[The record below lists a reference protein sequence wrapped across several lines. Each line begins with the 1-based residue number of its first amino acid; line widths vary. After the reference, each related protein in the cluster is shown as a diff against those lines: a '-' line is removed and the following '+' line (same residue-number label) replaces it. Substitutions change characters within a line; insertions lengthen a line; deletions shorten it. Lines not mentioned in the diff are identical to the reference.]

1 MARPCV
7 KVSVY
12 NFSHQPLTLNEIS
25 LFSLNDNFVPVTEM
39 GHEDKKI
46 EILKFTRKLLLQ
58 HHFYN
63 SNFNDDSLIR
73 PNSCFIPKITS
84 SPVLQKVVEDLEIFA
99 NNVPNNMTRVHRDD
113 NLTTEQR
120 AAISTF
126 KQRKNVLFFEAD
138 KGSSVVILNELFY
151 RFKILEILHTPK
163 YEKLPSNADQL
174 VVSKLKLLIEKHK
187 SVLTKYE
194 IKAITSFD
202 YTTTNIYGV
211 PKIHKSDIIKEA
223 IKTVS
228 TNYLMLPNPADL
240 KFRLIFGGPNSPT
253 VHLASLVQ
261 ILLKPFVSKVHNRVQ
276 DVWEFKRKLPQLLPE
291 DLPYIILISLDVISM
306 YENLEQNL
314 GIPALHYY
322 LNRYPELLPARFPV
336 QTVIAF
342 MCFVLDNNTGYF
354 DGEIYRQTVG
364 TATGIKPAPEYADL
378 AMGYLEVNLFYKIK
392 QVLGSEIAI
401 YFWNTYR
408 RYLDDGFILWDT
420 RLGDFQKVFEIMN
433 NMHKSINFTM
443 ELSEDSLN
451 YLDITIYKTPEGI
464 KTKSYTKPTDSGT
477 FLPYDS
483 SHPHH
488 CKINIPFNMTRRTR
502 ALTDDPDIAL
512 EKMHELAI
520 KLNHSGYPDETINQA
535 IYQAMKLD
543 PQKLL
548 LKTPKKKDDNVITFV
563 HTYDPF
569 YPTLFAEIHSRFE
582 KLQKNFE
589 TKPAFE
595 NTKMLNSLTNAKN
608 IWRLFH
614 HSKFD
619 FSGNTAPIPRGVSK
633 CGASRCKTCDDILE
647 VDSVYFKNTGV
658 TFKIKTSMNCLA
670 RNVIYYIICSKCK
683 EDYVGETVNLRDRN
697 NSHRSNSKD
706 ENRAVMEV
714 SRHLLKCGEGYKICP
729 ILKVKEDC
737 EITRLV
743 KEDAIIK
750 LAQPSLNRDT
760 RNLLHLNLY
769 TPQSYTNTNTIPS
782 DV

>member
-1 MARPCV
+1 M
-7 KVSVY
+7 Y
-12 NFSHQPLTLNEIS
+12 NLSDQPLTLNEIS
-25 LFSLNDNFVPVTEM
+25 LFSLSDNFVPVTEM

-84 SPVLQKVVEDLEIFA
+84 SPVLKKVVEDLEIFA
-99 NNVPNNMTRVHRDD
+99 NNVPNNLTRVHRDD
-113 NLTTEQR
+113 NLTIEQR

-126 KQRKNVLFFEAD
+126 KHRKGVLFFAAD
-138 KGSSVVILNELFY
+138 KGASVVILNEEFY
-151 RFKILEILHTPK
+151 RFKVLEILNTPK
-163 YEKLPSNADQL
+163 YEKLPSNVDQL
-174 VVSKLKLLIEKHK
+174 VVLELKKLIEKHK

-223 IKTVS
+223 IKTTS
-228 TNYLMLPNPADL
+228 TNYLMLPNPVDL
-240 KFRLIFGGPNSPT
+240 KLRLIFGGPNSPT

-261 ILLKPFVSKVHNRVQ
+261 ILLKPFVSKVNNRVQ
-276 DVWEFKRKLPQLLPE
+276 DVWEFKRKLPKLNPE
-291 DLPYIILISLDVISM
+291 DLPYIILVSVDVVSM

-314 GIPALHYY
+314 GIPALRYY
-322 LNRYPELLPARFPV
+322 LTRYPELLPSRF
-336 QTVIAF
+336 TVNSVIEF

-364 TATGIKPAPEYADL
+364 TATGIKQAPEYADL
-378 AMGYLEVNLFYKIK
+378 AMGFLEINLFYKINK
-392 QVLGSEIAI
+392 NLGPKIATF
-401 YFWNTYR
+401 FWDTYR

-420 RLGDFQKVFEIMN
+420 RLGDFQKVFELMN
-433 NMHKSINFTM
+433 TMHKSINFTM
-443 ELSEDSLN
+443 EQSMESLQ

-464 KTKSYTKPTDSGT
+464 KTKAYTKPTDSGT

-488 CKINIPFNMTRRTR
+488 CKINIPYNMARRTK
-502 ALTDDPDIAL
+502 ALTDDPKIAL
-512 EKMHELAI
+512 EKMQELAA
-520 KLNHSGYPDETINQA
+520 KLDQGGYPDDTINQA
-535 IYQAMKLD
+535 IYQAMQLD
-543 PQKLL
+543 TQKLL
-548 LKTPKKKDDNVITFV
+548 LKKPKKQEDNVITFV

-569 YPTLFAEIHSRFE
+569 YPTLFAEIHSHFE

-595 NTKMLNSLTNAKN
+595 HTKMLNSLTNAKN
-608 IWRLFH
+608 LWRLFH

-633 CGASRCKTCDDILE
+633 CGATRCKTCDDILE

-658 TFKIKTSMNCLA
+658 TFKIKTPMNCLA
-670 RNVIYYIICSKCK
+670 RNVIYYIICTKCK

-697 NSHRSNSKD
+697 NSHRSCSKD

-714 SRHLLKCGEGYKICP
+714 SRHILKCGEGYKICP
-729 ILKVKEDC
+729 ILKVKQDC

-760 RNLLHLNLY
+760 RNLLHLHLY
-769 TPQSYTNTNTIPS
+769 TPQPPDYTPEME
-782 DV
+782 